1 MIPKIRHIQF
11 QQYTLEKGTRYVNY
25 CGYESQGSNWNDE
38 WMRDET
44 LFLALPFCNNCLK
57 SFKKSKGIDYEVLL
71 ENIKINRVEKPM
83 AAIIKKVIKR
93 NYYEEI
99 KTLRNYLKN

>member
-11 QQYTLEKGTRYVNY
+11 QQYTPEKGTRYVNY

-38 WMRDET
+38 WMKDET
-44 LFLALPFCNNCLK
+44 LFLALPYCNNCLNG
-57 SFKKSKGIDYEVLL
+57 FNKKKGMDYLVWL
-71 ENIKINRVEKPM
+71 ENIKKTRVEKPM
-83 AAIIKKVIKR
+83 VVMIEKVIKN

-99 KTLRNYLKN
+99 KTLRNYLND

>member
-1 MIPKIRHIQF
+1 
-11 QQYTLEKGTRYVNY
+11 
-25 CGYESQGSNWNDE
+25 
-38 WMRDET
+38 MRDEK

-57 SFKKSKGIDYEVLL
+57 GFKRSKGIDYQLWL
-71 ENIKINRVEKPM
+71 ENIKINTVEKPM